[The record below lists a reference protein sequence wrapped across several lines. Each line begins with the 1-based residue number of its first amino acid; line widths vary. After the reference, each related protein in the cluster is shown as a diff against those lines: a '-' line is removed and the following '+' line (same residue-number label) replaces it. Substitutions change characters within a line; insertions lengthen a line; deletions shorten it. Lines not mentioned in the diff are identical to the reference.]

1 MVVRLLRSHHWVYDQ
16 LMASARPPTTFTWAG
31 PEEPADITIYI
42 VPPWPEPDRRTSVR
56 MIKPK
61 NLGRLYL
68 YSQEDDGWFWAP
80 GVFTAAREGSP
91 PEIAGGFYLHPDECM
106 PGRVGSMIEAS
117 RDRTPDLLWSFVGDL
132 RTAPTVR
139 RTLVGLDD
147 PRAEA
152 RGSIVHMGMA
162 PDERMRLHAQYA
174 RTLTRSWFVACPT
187 GFSPTSHRLF
197 ESMRAGRV
205 PVVIA
210 DAWRPPP
217 LIDWGTCSIQI
228 AEKDVHHLPQILR
241 EREPEAAEIGR
252 RAREIWEERFSSKGI
267 VHQLVESCLML
278 DAHRPPPSRRL
289 GLALRSVPTTAA
301 RRAVGAV
308 VKPRIAELRGQR

>member
-1 MVVRLLRSHHWVYDQ
+1 M
-16 LMASARPPTTFTWAG
+16 MASARPPSAFTWAG
-31 PEEPADITIYI
+31 PGDGADITIYI
-42 VPPWPEPDRRTSVR
+42 VPPWPEPDRPTSVR
-56 MIKPK
+56 MIRPK
-61 NLGRLYL
+61 ILGRLYL

-80 GVFTAAREGSP
+80 GVFTAATEDCP
-91 PEIAGGFYLHPDECM
+91 PEVAGGFYLHPDECV

-117 RDRTPDLLWSFVGDL
+117 RDRAPELLWSFVGDL

-152 RGSIVHMGMA
+152 REAIVRMDMA
-162 PDERMRLHAQYA
+162 PDERMRLQAQYA
-174 RTLTRSWFVACPT
+174 QTLTRSLFVACPT

-210 DAWRPPP
+210 DGWRPPP
-217 LIDWGTCSIQI
+217 LIDWDSCSIRI
-228 AEKDVHHLPQILR
+228 GEKDVRHLPQILR
-241 EREPEAAEIGR
+241 EREPEAAELGR
-252 RAREIWEERFSSKGI
+252 RAREIWEERFSPAGM
-267 VHQLVESCLML
+267 VHQLVESCLLL
-278 DAHRPPPSRRL
+278 DAHRPPRSRRFS
-289 GLALRSVPTTAA
+289 LALRSVPTAAA

-308 VKPRIAELRGQR
+308 VKPRIAGLRGQR